1 MSGIVV
7 VGNMS
12 IARTEV
18 GSEIGV
24 HRKRVEDPRLL
35 RGEGQYVDD
44 LKLDNVAEVAFV
56 RSAHAHA
63 RITAIDTEAARA
75 SPGVLAVWTGA
86 DVKNLPRMPSRAR
99 GVEQHHV
106 PPLPALAQE
115 IVTMVG
121 YPIAAVV
128 ATDRL
133 LGRDARDLIEVE
145 YQPLEPI
152 TSAERALDPDA
163 PALYPE
169 FGTNLMYSVKRGND
183 QTVQQALDRAERQ
196 VHLRVQHSRLAQV
209 PMEPRAIAAVYDRT
223 TDRLTVWRSTQSPFL
238 TRTTLSAVLGRPE
251 SSIRVIAPDVGGAF
265 GSKSSLYPDELAV
278 VLLAMRLERPVRWVS
293 TRGEDLAFTLQGRD
307 QVNLVDAGFTHDGEI
322 TALRVRCIHNVGGTQ
337 LHPVATPPM
346 RVVDYASG
354 AYRIP
359 AYFAEGLG
367 VLTTTGPTGP
377 YRGAGRPEAAFIA
390 ERTIEEVGRQL
401 GLDPIEVRRRNFIR
415 LNEFPFTNGAGAVY
429 DSGDYARA
437 LERALELADYAGLRA
452 QQRTLR
458 EQARER
464 GAPLPLFGI
473 GVATTIE
480 VSGQG
485 QEFGSIE
492 VEPDGAVVARTGSSS
507 HGQGHET
514 SFAQVVAS
522 TLGVPFE
529 MVRVL
534 HGDTDET
541 PTGGGTGGSRSLVV
555 GGSALA
561 SSAEGIKQQA
571 LRVAAGLLEVSVDDV
586 EYVDG
591 GVQVVG
597 VPDRRI
603 SLAQVANAAGPA
615 GLHHDES
622 FAAPADAVPFGATI
636 AVVRIDRETG
646 KVRLERLIAVDDCGT
661 VVNPLIVDGQV
672 SGGLA
677 QGVAEALYERVVY
690 DDNGQL
696 LTSYLLEYAVP
707 TADMLPDWELD
718 LVCTPSPANPLGA
731 KGVGESGCVSAPPA
745 VVNAVLDA
753 LAPLGLDPVAT
764 PLDMPLTPEKI
775 WRTIQRLEGSA
786 ET

>member
-1 MSGIVV
+1 
-7 VGNMS
+7 MS
-12 IARTEV
+12 ITRTEV

-24 HRKRVEDPRLL
+24 NRKRVEDPRLL
-35 RGEGQYVDD
+35 RGEGQYVED
-44 LKLDNVAEVAFV
+44 LKLENVADVAFV
-56 RSAHAHA
+56 RSAHSHA
-63 RITAIDTEAARA
+63 RIAAINIEAARHA
-75 SPGVLAVWTGA
+75 PGVLAVWTGA
-86 DVKNLPRMPSRAR
+86 DVKDLPRMPSRAR

-106 PPLPALAQE
+106 PPLPALAHE
-115 IVTMVG
+115 VLTMVG
-121 YPIAAVV
+121 YPVAAVV
-128 ATDRL
+128 AGNRRL
-133 LGRDARDLIEVE
+133 ARDAADLIEVE
-145 YQPLEPI
+145 YEPLEPI
-152 TSAERALDPDA
+152 TSAERALEEDA
-163 PALYPE
+163 PLLNPD
-169 FGTNLMYSVKRGND
+169 FGTNVVYSVKRGNIASVNEA
-183 QTVQQALDRAERQ
+183 VQRAERKI
-196 VHLRVQHSRLAQV
+196 HLRIQHSRLAQV
-209 PMEPRAIAAVYDRT
+209 PMEPRAIAAVYNRQN
-223 TDRLTVWRSTQSPFL
+223 DRLTVWRSTQSPFL
-238 TRTTLSAVLGRPE
+238 TRNALSAVLGRPE

-265 GSKSSLYPDELAV
+265 GSKSSLYPDELAA
-278 VLLAMRLERPVRWVS
+278 VLLAMQLDRPVRWVS
-293 TRGEDLAFTLQGRD
+293 TRSEDLAFTLQGRD
-307 QVNLVDAGFTHDGEI
+307 QVNLVDAGFTNDGQV

-377 YRGAGRPEAAFIA
+377 YRGAGRPEAGFIA

-401 GLDPIEVRRRNFIR
+401 GLDPVEVRRRNFVR
-415 LNEFPFTNGAGAVY
+415 PADFPFTNGAGSIY
-429 DSGDYARA
+429 DSGDY
-437 LERALELADYAGLRA
+437 ERALSHALEVVGYTSLRA
-452 QQRTLR
+452 KQRELR
-458 EQARER
+458 EHAQQV
-464 GAPLPLFGI
+464 GQPIPLVGI
-473 GVATTIE
+473 GLATTIE

-492 VEPDGAVVARTGSSS
+492 VQPDGHIIARTGSSS

-522 TLGVPFE
+522 TLGVAFDS
-529 MVRVL
+529 VRVL

-561 SSAEGIKQQA
+561 SSAEGIKQEA
-571 LRVAAGLLEVSVDDV
+571 LRVAAGLLEVSIEDV
-586 EYVDG
+586 QYVDG

-603 SLAQVANAAGPA
+603 SLAQIAAAAGPG
-615 GLHHDES
+615 GLRNDDN
-622 FAAPADAVPFGATI
+622 FAAEADAVPFGATI

-646 KVRLERLIAVDDCGT
+646 KVRIERLVAVDDCGT

-677 QGVAEALYERVVY
+677 QGVAEALYERIVFG
-690 DDNGQL
+690 DDGQL
-696 LTSYLLEYAVP
+696 LTGSLLEYAVP

-764 PLDMPLTPEKI
+764 PLDMPLTPEKV
-775 WRTIQRLEGSA
+775 WRVIQRFEGSPQA
-786 ET
+786 